1 MKTRALCVTIIG
13 LILAAGRGVSAEE
26 GPIGGVELGVAIP
39 FGSLYDRAD
48 GGGVFSPYA
57 GYMFNDYV
65 GVTAQAQVV
74 GAPNRHVDGI
84 PDSDAVALF
93 GGLVGP
99 RVELPLRDLTQP
111 KSPGETYPIL
121 HIEGQGGV
129 FTGLAGSA
137 TSGTAFG
144 YSTGGG
150 VDFRIS
156 NDFLVGLFARY
167 NWADQRVTGGGGNRG
182 SIEYATTGLGLTY
195 NAAPPAPPAP
205 APPPPAPVVA
215 SAAPAPPPAKKK
227 IVLRGVQFDFNR
239 ATIRADAQ
247 PILDEAITTLQ
258 QEGGVAVIAEGYTDD
273 IGSDTYNEQLSLR
286 RANAVRDYL
295 TRGGIAGD
303 RISVEGFGK
312 SHPVA
317 SNATADGRAQ
327 NRRVELRVRDQ

>member
-1 MKTRALCVTIIG
+1 MKTRALRVTVIG
-13 LILAAGRGVSAEE
+13 LILAVGRGASAEE
-26 GPIGGVELGVAIP
+26 GPIGGVDLGVVIP

-57 GYMFNDYV
+57 GYMFNDYL

-74 GAPNRHVDGI
+74 GAPNRHVAGI

-93 GGLVGP
+93 GGLAGP
-99 RVELPLRDLTQP
+99 RVELPLRDVTQP
-111 KSPGETYPIL
+111 KSPGEAYPIL

-150 VDFRIS
+150 LDFRIS
-156 NDFLVGLFARY
+156 NDFLFGLFARY
-167 NWADQRVTGGGGNRG
+167 NWVDQRVTGTGGNRG
-182 SIEYATTGLGLTY
+182 NIEYATAGLGLTY
-195 NAAPPAPPAP
+195 NAAPPAPP
-205 APPPPAPVVA
+205 PPAPVVA
-215 SAAPAPPPAKKK
+215 QAPPVAPPPPKKK
-227 IVLRGVQFDFNR
+227 IVLRGVHFDFNK

-247 PILDEAITTLQ
+247 PVLDEAVATLQ
-258 QEGGVAVIAEGYTDD
+258 QEGGVAVIAEGYTDS

-295 TRGGIAGD
+295 TRGGIAAD

-317 SNATADGRAQ
+317 SNATEDGRAQ
-327 NRRVELRVRDQ
+327 NRRVELRIRGQ

>member
-1 MKTRALCVTIIG
+1 MKTRALWVTVIG
-13 LILAAGRGVSAEE
+13 LILAVGRGASAEE

-39 FGSLYDRAD
+39 IGSLHDRAD

-57 GYMFNDYV
+57 GYMFNDYL
-65 GVTAQAQVV
+65 GVTVQAQVM
-74 GAPNRHVDGI
+74 GAAGRHVPGI
-84 PDSDAVALF
+84 PDSDAVVLF
-93 GGLVGP
+93 GGLAGP
-99 RVELPLRDLTQP
+99 RVELPLRDLTKP

-121 HIEGQGGV
+121 HLEGQGGV

-150 VDFRIS
+150 LDVRIS
-156 NDFLVGLFARY
+156 NDFLFGLFARY
-167 NWADQRVTGGGGNRG
+167 NWVDQRVTGEDGNRG
-182 SIEYATTGLGLTY
+182 NIEYVTAGLGLTY
-195 NAAPPAPPAP
+195 NAAPPAPPP
-205 APPPPAPVVA
+205 AAPVV
-215 SAAPAPPPAKKK
+215 APAPPPAPPPPPKKK
-227 IVLRGVQFDFNR
+227 IVLRGVHFDFNK
-239 ATIRADAQ
+239 ATIRADAR
-247 PILDEAITTLQ
+247 PILDEAIATLQ
-258 QEGGVAVIAEGYTDD
+258 QEGGVAVIAEGYTDG
-273 IGSDTYNEQLSLR
+273 IGSDTYNEKLSLR

-295 TRGGIAGD
+295 TRGGIAAD